1 MTDDA
6 AQARDWADDAAEQ
19 IMGGEL
25 LTGERRRSIVA
36 TALRKERLAAEARGR
51 AAVDSVLHDFIR
63 AYDEGVFGDAGW
75 HDREADIVARIRAL
89 KDTPR

>member
-1 MTDDA
+1 MTDETA
-6 AQARDWADDAAEQ
+6 RARDAERLVIKIGYLLDEEKPFEAAA
-19 IMGGEL
+19 L
-25 LTGERRRSIVA
+25 IVA
-36 TALRKERLAAEARGR
+36 DRLAAEARGR